1 MPKTLVYDTQ
11 AVFAFVRARVPIFAS
26 EGMQAIGLA
35 QDGNLIAGVVF
46 EGFNGHN
53 MWMHVAAQPGAK
65 WLTRAYLQACFAY
78 PFIQCGVSRVS
89 GYVEASNT
97 AAKKFDEHL
106 GFTQEAVLK
115 GAASDGGDAI
125 IYVMHKGSCRYV

>member
-1 MPKTLVYDTQ
+1 MALIVSNP
-11 AVFAFVRARVPIFAS
+11 ARVFAFVRGYTKVMAT
-26 EGMQAIGLA
+26 EGMQGLGLVK
-35 QDGNLIAGVVF
+35 DGELIAGVIF

-65 WLTRAYLQACFAY
+65 WLNRAFLKACFAY

-89 GYVEASNT
+89 GYVEASN
-97 AAKKFDEHL
+97 AAARKFDEHL

-125 IYVMHKGSCRYV
+125 IYVMPKGNCRYV